1 MDADTEN
8 ETETDHHNTETGESV
23 IMQHRDG
30 TRVEKFSQQ
39 TYHAQAF
46 HLHPITIQ
54 DSSLSMTIRNIFLLI
69 FIICLHYNDH
79 RNVL

>member
-54 DSSLSMTIRNIFLLI
+54 DSSLSMTICILLI

-79 RNVL
+79 RYVL

>member
-39 TYHAQAF
+39 IYHAQAF

-54 DSSLSMTIRNIFLLI
+54 DSS
-69 FIICLHYNDH
+69 
-79 RNVL
+79 